1 MFGPKKFII
10 LNTAKYLADLIFANV
25 G

>member
-10 LNTAKYLADLIFANV
+10 LNSAKYLADLIFANV